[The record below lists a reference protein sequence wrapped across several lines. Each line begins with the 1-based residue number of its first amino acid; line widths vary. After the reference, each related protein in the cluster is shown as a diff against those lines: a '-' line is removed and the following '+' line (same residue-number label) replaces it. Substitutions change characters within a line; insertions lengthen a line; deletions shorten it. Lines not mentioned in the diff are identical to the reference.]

1 MERLDKYNYDVEIR
15 RVVDGDTV
23 DVIIDLG
30 FKTYVKRRIRM
41 YGINS
46 PESRTRDL
54 EEKARGIASKER
66 LEELLEDNKIVMR
79 SWGSGKYG
87 HTLGE
92 LFIEKETD
100 FGPDFTN
107 INQLLVKEGFAE
119 HYMGGKR

>member
-87 HTLGE
+87 RTLGE